1 MGRVNE
7 EELELRAEGE
17 SPVPVSVWSADG
29 APRGAVLLGHGL
41 CADRTHPTVR
51 IPAEQLVERGL
62 AVVAPDLPGHGVR
75 RGQARDPDQI
85 AEAWQSYWSSGGPA
99 ALRDEWVRIL
109 AFTRQRFP
117 NARVGYFGL
126 SLAAQYGVVFLANA
140 PQVAAAVLGLW
151 GAEPAPKSA
160 ILHACAPRVRC
171 PVYFV
176 QKQSDE
182 LHPRERSDHLFS
194 LLGSAAKVMHST
206 PGRHADVTPEEYAR
220 ACGFLAEQL

>member
-1 MGRVNE
+1 VNE

-17 SPVPVSVWSADG
+17 SSIPVSVFVGDG
-29 APRGAVLLGHGL
+29 PPRGVVLLGHGL
-41 CADRTHPTVR
+41 GVDRSHPTVR

-75 RGQARDPDQI
+75 QGTARDPAEV
-85 AEAWQSYWSSGGPA
+85 AEAWQSYWTSGCAA

-109 AFTRQRFP
+109 AFARQRFP
-117 NARVGYFGL
+117 NARIGYFGL
-126 SLAAQYGVVFLANA
+126 SLGTQYGVVFLASA
-140 PQVAAAVLGLW
+140 PQVAAAVLGLF

-160 ILHACAPRVRC
+160 IMHACAPRVRC

-182 LHPRERSDHLFS
+182 LHPRERSDHLFE
-194 LLGSAAKVMHST
+194 LLGSGEKVMHST
-206 PGRHADVTPEEYAR
+206 PGRHADVTPEECAR
-220 ACGFLAEQL
+220 ACGFLAGHL